1 MRVKDAPVLARAG
14 GASVSKN
21 PSTTAIHRL
30 SPVRLGWPGGE
41 RRIIRTDASVHVFE
55 RLPNRRSVCQT
66 TFGADGSIW
75 VARVSPADR
84 SIEAAGGDAAL
95 LDWLVEAGIPA
106 ERTAAPDPVS
116 THAGQAV
123 LVTEFAP
130 GRRPAASPTL
140 FSQVEL

>member
-14 GASVSKN
+14 GASVSKT

-30 SPVRLGWPGGE
+30 SPSLGWPGRE

-66 TFGADGSIW
+66 TFGADGSIR

-84 SIEAAGGDAAL
+84 SIEAARGDAAL
-95 LDWLVEAGIPA
+95 LDWLVDAGIAA
-106 ERTAAPDPVS
+106 ERTVAPNPVS

-140 FSQVEL
+140 FNQVEL